1 MMNNQFGNYVVQNVL
16 GVVESVQR
24 EQCVRLLTPYLSI
37 LRGSK
42 YGQRV
47 AALCE
52 KYTRMGHALQKPF

>member
-16 GVVESVQR
+16 GAADPGQR
-24 EQCVRLLTPYLSI
+24 EQCIQVLTPFLSI

-52 KYTRMGHALQKPF
+52 KYTRMQKSF